1 MKKQSFMEKLVK
13 KDYNNELEKKLEQ
26 KTFEENVQSNL
37 LSILYKI
44 ETAYKDYETVKRDVE
59 TKEEYIE
66 QLIKIIEEKCKKIK
80 LIRMESEERKIHK
93 NNTFYVDKTKGE
105 IECYPIE
112 RKLLYAIWKISKK
125 DTIIKDK
132 YYLENIVLS
141 DLLNA
146 GNNIQKVEPIRDFN
160 GYSWTTLNTEIE
172 STAHNL
178 IYQILRNLVG
188 NKLLEKW
195 VYEKENKTDYYK
207 KFLEKIKKEYG
218 EKNSEEI
225 IETIIKTAIML
236 EIKFDKNKIEN
247 FKEDKKETENELK
260 TMQDKHRYVEEI
272 TKRKLQIL
280 EEIKE
285 IDNKINN
292 KDLLEQE
299 YIIRN
304 EILPL
309 NKKIF
314 SMRVLS
320 NIMIEEREKKYK
332 KIEELN
338 EIMKPTNFVKHYQE
352 LEEKNRY
359 LKYLEVENNQQEIE
373 NTLTQIQKIFLK
385 CFQIKIEKANTK
397 QEIIELIYELRY
409 YLLLPFNVQNNVIE
423 KIEETEE
430 LQNTLQETLKK
441 IIEKAKN
448 TKTIVEVTK
457 NDDYE
462 YEIWKNI
469 LQLRVIKLE
478 DISLKITKD
487 KEKYFMQIFD
497 EGAFEEK
504 TQIFIN
510 TTINEKQIKI
520 NKKIKIFE

>member
-80 LIRMESEERKIHK
+80 LIRMESEESKINK

-188 NKLLEKW
+188 NKILEKW
-195 VYEKENKTDYYK
+195 IYEKENKTDYYK

-225 IETIIKTAIML
+225 IETITIMMMTL
-236 EIKFDKNKIEN
+236 IQNSENK
-247 FKEDKKETENELK
+247 
-260 TMQDKHRYVEEI
+260 
-272 TKRKLQIL
+272 
-280 EEIKE
+280 
-285 IDNKINN
+285 
-292 KDLLEQE
+292 
-299 YIIRN
+299 
-304 EILPL
+304 
-309 NKKIF
+309 
-314 SMRVLS
+314 
-320 NIMIEEREKKYK
+320 EKK
-332 KIEELN
+332 
-338 EIMKPTNFVKHYQE
+338 FVHY
-352 LEEKNRY
+352 
-359 LKYLEVENNQQEIE
+359 VM
-373 NTLTQIQKIFLK
+373 
-385 CFQIKIEKANTK
+385 
-397 QEIIELIYELRY
+397 
-409 YLLLPFNVQNNVIE
+409 
-423 KIEETEE
+423 
-430 LQNTLQETLKK
+430 
-441 IIEKAKN
+441 
-448 TKTIVEVTK
+448 TKTL
-457 NDDYE
+457 Y
-462 YEIWKNI
+462 
-469 LQLRVIKLE
+469 
-478 DISLKITKD
+478 
-487 KEKYFMQIFD
+487 
-497 EGAFEEK
+497 
-504 TQIFIN
+504 
-510 TTINEKQIKI
+510 
-520 NKKIKIFE
+520 

>member
-66 QLIKIIEEKCKKIK
+66 QLIKIIEEKCKTIK
-80 LIRMESEERKIHK
+80 LVRMESEESKIHK

-125 DTIIKDK
+125 DTIIEDK

-195 VYEKENKTDYYK
+195 IYEKENKTDYYK

-218 EKNSEEI
+218 EKNSKEI

-247 FKEDKKETENELK
+247 FKEDKRETENELK
-260 TMQDKHRYVEEI
+260 IMQDKHRYVEEI

-280 EEIKE
+280 EEIKD

-304 EILPL
+304 ETLPL

-332 KIEELN
+332 RIEELN

-352 LEEKNRY
+352 LEEKNKY

-373 NTLTQIQKIFLK
+373 NTLIQIQKIFLK
-385 CFQIKIEKANTK
+385 CFQIKIEKASTK

-409 YLLLPFNVQNNVIE
+409 YLLLPFNAQNNIIE

-430 LQNTLQETLKK
+430 VQNTLQETIKK

-457 NDDYE
+457 NNDYE

-487 KEKYFMQIFD
+487 KEKYFIKIFD

-510 TTINEKQIKI
+510 TTINEKQIKL

>member
-1 MKKQSFMEKLVK
+1 M
-13 KDYNNELEKKLEQ
+13 D
-26 KTFEENVQSNL
+26 
-37 LSILYKI
+37 
-44 ETAYKDYETVKRDVE
+44 
-59 TKEEYIE
+59 
-66 QLIKIIEEKCKKIK
+66 
-80 LIRMESEERKIHK
+80 
-93 NNTFYVDKTKGE
+93 
-105 IECYPIE
+105 
-112 RKLLYAIWKISKK
+112 
-125 DTIIKDK
+125 
-132 YYLENIVLS
+132 
-141 DLLNA
+141 
-146 GNNIQKVEPIRDFN
+146 IQ
-160 GYSWTTLNTEIE
+160 

-430 LQNTLQETLKK
+430 LQNTLQETIKK

-504 TQIFIN
+504 TQIFIS

>member
-80 LIRMESEERKIHK
+80 LIRMESEESKIHK

-188 NKLLEKW
+188 NKILEKW
-195 VYEKENKTDYYK
+195 IYEKENKTDYYK

-320 NIMIEEREKKYK
+320 NIMIEERE
-332 KIEELN
+332 
-338 EIMKPTNFVKHYQE
+338 
-352 LEEKNRY
+352 
-359 LKYLEVENNQQEIE
+359 
-373 NTLTQIQKIFLK
+373 NTLIQIQKIFLK

-430 LQNTLQETLKK
+430 LQNTLQETIKK

-504 TQIFIN
+504 TQIFIS